1 MDSIKILT
9 ILIATLV
16 LNMFEAANCRAD
28 ETATEA
34 MLRAESLGGLRLG
47 LPEKDVINLLGPPTK
62 RSALVL
68 QEADGNYVQDWDY
81 PQKGIDLQ
89 MSAGGKKS
97 GAKTVAMITASAPC
111 TFATKK
117 GIKIGS
123 AESAVRKAYA
133 EYADP
138 ESGNEPGIF
147 VVGSVY
153 GGIIFNFTEGKVSK
167 IFFGAAAE

>member
-9 ILIATLV
+9 IIVAAFV
-16 LNMFEAANCRAD
+16 LNAFDAPHCRAD
-28 ETATEA
+28 EKATET
-34 MLRAESLGGLRLG
+34 MLRGESLGGLRLE
-47 LPEKDVINLLGPPTK
+47 LPEKDVLKLLGPPTK
-62 RSALVL
+62 QSALVF
-68 QEADGNYVQDWDY
+68 QAADGNYVQDWHY
-81 PQKGIDLQ
+81 PQKGINLQ

-97 GAKTVAMITASAPC
+97 GAKTVASITASAPC

-117 GIKIGS
+117 GIRIGD
-123 AESAVRKAYA
+123 AEIAARKAYA
-133 EYADP
+133 AYGDR

-153 GGIIFNFTEGKVSK
+153 GGIIFNFTAGKVSK